1 MMLLNCGDGEDFQ
14 GNFKK
19 NCVAKVES
27 ESMGEEFTEV
37 SRPHNKGE
45 VQPKEN
51 KKALESFKHGSD
63 GQRFMF
69 VRDASG
75 F

>member
-1 MMLLNCGDGEDFQ
+1 MMLLNCSDGEDFQ

-45 VQPKEN
+45 V
-51 KKALESFKHGSD
+51 
-63 GQRFMF
+63 
-69 VRDASG
+69 
-75 F
+75 